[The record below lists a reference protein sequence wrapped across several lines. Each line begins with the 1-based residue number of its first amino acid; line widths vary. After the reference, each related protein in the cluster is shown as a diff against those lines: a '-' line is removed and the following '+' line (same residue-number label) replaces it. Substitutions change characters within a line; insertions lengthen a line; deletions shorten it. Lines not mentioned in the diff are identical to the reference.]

1 MPKPSSKFWIDF
13 TALRARARFEPV
25 LERYSLEANGRGPQK
40 TLLCPF
46 HEETEPSCKVNLE
59 KRAFHCFGCG
69 AKGNVL
75 DFVARMENA
84 ELPEAARTLAE
95 ICGIPLTEVS
105 KTEAQPKSPRTSP
118 PQPHRKPQ
126 EPREAHTSRKAAPAA
141 QTPLSEPPGAPQ
153 GPVNPPL
160 SFRLK
165 LDPAHPYLAERGLRR
180 EVVEAFGLGS
190 CARGMMKG
198 RICIPIHNEA
208 GELVA
213 YAGRWPGDSGWPA
226 GEEKYKLPPG
236 FRKSLVL
243 FNLER
248 IARGPRPEELVL
260 VEGFFSVFRLH
271 ALGVPAV
278 ALMGAALSDEQ
289 AALLAAHASRI
300 TVLTDGDAAGRAAR
314 AGIVPRLAERL
325 SVHAPLLPEGTSP
338 DMLDEETL
346 LRFVSRLSP

>member
-1 MPKPSSKFWIDF
+1 MPKLWIDF
-13 TALRARARFEPV
+13 TSLRARARFEPV
-25 LERYSLEANGRGPQK
+25 LARYGLEANGRGSQK

-46 HEETEPSCKVNLE
+46 HPETEPSCKVNLE

-95 ICGIPLTEVS
+95 ICGIPLAEVS
-105 KTEAQPKSPRTSP
+105 KAQAEPKSARTSR

-126 EPREAHTSRKAAPAA
+126 EPREAHTFRKAAPAP

-165 LDPAHPYLAERGLRR
+165 LDPAHPYLAERGLHP
-180 EVVEAFGLGS
+180 EVVEAFSLGS

-198 RICIPIHNEA
+198 RICIPIRNDQ

-213 YAGRWPGDSGWPA
+213 YAGRWPGNAGWPA

-248 IARGPRPEELVL
+248 IARGPRPDEPVL

-271 ALGVPAV
+271 AIGVPAV
-278 ALMGAALSDEQ
+278 ALMGSALSDEQ

-300 TVLTDGDAAGRAAR
+300 TVLMDGDAAGRAAR

-325 SVHAPLLPEGTSP
+325 DVYAPLLPEGSSP
-338 DMLDEETL
+338 DTLDDDVL
-346 LRFVSRLSP
+346 VGLISADPLP